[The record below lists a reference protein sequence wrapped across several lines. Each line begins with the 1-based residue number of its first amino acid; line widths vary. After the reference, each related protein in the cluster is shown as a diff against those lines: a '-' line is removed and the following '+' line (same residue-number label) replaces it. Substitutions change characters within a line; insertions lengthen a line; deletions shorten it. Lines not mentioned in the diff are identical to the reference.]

1 MASLFLRRMGF
12 SLFSLLVVSLL
23 LFVLTRSIPDSPA
36 RIVLGDQATAQQIEQ
51 FDREHGLDQPIVV
64 QYAIW
69 LERLGV
75 EGGLCR
81 SFTTGLC
88 LKEPVA
94 GTFPV
99 TVELGVVPVCVGTV
113 GRVFL
118 GTVAAFY

>member
-12 SLFSLLVVSLL
+12 SFFSLLVVSLL

-69 LERLGV
+69 LERLGL
-75 EGGLCR
+75 EGGLGR
-81 SFTTGLC
+81 SFTTRLYINEQIARTC
-88 LKEPVA
+88 
-94 GTFPV
+94 PV
-99 TVELGVVPVCVGTV
+99 TMALVRVP
-113 GRVFL
+113 FL
-118 GTVAAFY
+118 VPPFV